1 MRTHGSRRVRSGLA
15 ARVVLAAIVA
25 FSCAGTG
32 RAAEVNGIW
41 TEPTTKDI
49 GELTGIDFFKN
60 WKVRGW
66 AESYFVYNSNTPD
79 QDTVNANQGLSIIKS
94 RDLSI
99 EGRTFDV
106 HRNRPTLSILE
117 VELEKVPQASSWLD
131 PQALGF
137 KLDVNWGDTYDI
149 IWNTVNKSIGPELG
163 RNTRDPLGDADRFL
177 SHYSVGYVAPIGKG
191 LRLDFGKFVTHI
203 GGETI
208 ESIKNNNFSHGYL
221 YSFAIPFQDFGFR
234 LNYPLTDT
242 LTTEFYVLQG
252 WNVTYKDNNGGKTIG
267 PAITWAPSPKLS
279 MYAQYLGGPEQRNNN
294 SNYRHLLDLGLA
306 VNPIDPLN
314 ILLSADVGYERN
326 VFSKKDTWWDG
337 AFAVFRYKVMD
348 QLEPALRAEIYN
360 DPDGF
365 TTGVAQTMGEVTLT
379 LNYRI
384 DLPAKTHILV
394 RPEYRYDVSD
404 ANFFTE
410 GTKFRD
416 RKDQHTV
423 GVGTV
428 LYF

>member
-1 MRTHGSRRVRSGLA
+1 MNERRPRGRL
-15 ARVVLAAIVA
+15 VLAAVIA
-25 FSCAGTG
+25 LTFAGRG

-41 TEPTTKDI
+41 SESATKDL
-49 GELTGIDFFKN
+49 GELSGNDFFKN
-60 WKVRGW
+60 WKIRGW
-66 AESYFVYNSNTPD
+66 AESYFVYSSNAAD
-79 QDTVNANQGLSIIKS
+79 KDTVNANQGLSAIKA

-106 HRNRPTLSILE
+106 HRNRPTLTILE
-117 VELEKVPQASSWLD
+117 VELEKVPQLSSWLD
-131 PQALGF
+131 PQAVGF

-149 IWNTVNKSIGPELG
+149 IWNTVNKALG
-163 RNTRDPLGDADRFL
+163 RPGHKEDVLGDADRFL
-177 SHYSVGYVAPIGKG
+177 SHYSIGYVAPVGKG
-191 LRLDFGKFVTHI
+191 LRVDFGKFVTHI

-221 YSFAIPFQDFGFR
+221 YSFGIPFQDFGFR
-234 LNYPLTDT
+234 FNYPWTDT
-242 LTTEFYVLQG
+242 LYTEFYVLQG

-267 PAITWAPSPKLS
+267 PAIGWTPNPRVS
-279 MYAQYLGGPEQRNNN
+279 MYAQYLGGPEQRDNDNH
-294 SNYRHLLDLGLA
+294 YRHLLDLGLSL
-306 VNPIDPLN
+306 NPIDPFN

-337 AFAVFRYKVMD
+337 IMGVFRYKVTD
-348 QLEPALRAEIYN
+348 AFEPAFRAEIYN

-365 TTGVAQTMGEVTLT
+365 TTGVPQTVGEVTLT

-384 DLPAKTHILV
+384 DLPEKTHLLV

-410 GTKFRD
+410 GKAFRD
-416 RKDQHTV
+416 RKDQHTI
-423 GVGTV
+423 GLGTV

>member
-1 MRTHGSRRVRSGLA
+1 MNERRPRGRL
-15 ARVVLAAIVA
+15 VLAAVIA
-25 FSCAGTG
+25 LTFAGRG

-41 TEPTTKDI
+41 SESSTKDL
-49 GELTGIDFFKN
+49 GELSGNDFFKN
-60 WKVRGW
+60 WKIRGW
-66 AESYFVYNSNTPD
+66 AESYFVYSSNAAD
-79 QDTVNANQGLSIIKS
+79 KDTVNANQGLSAIKA

-106 HRNRPTLSILE
+106 HRNRPTLTILE
-117 VELEKVPQASSWLD
+117 VELEKVPQLSSWLD
-131 PQALGF
+131 PQAVGF

-149 IWNTVNKSIGPELG
+149 IWNTVNKALG
-163 RNTRDPLGDADRFL
+163 RPGHKEDVLGDADRFL
-177 SHYSVGYVAPIGKG
+177 SHYSIGYVAPVGKG
-191 LRLDFGKFVTHI
+191 LRVDFGKFVTHI

-221 YSFAIPFQDFGFR
+221 YSFGIPFQDFGFR
-234 LNYPLTDT
+234 FNYPWTDT
-242 LTTEFYVLQG
+242 LYTEFYVLQG

-267 PAITWAPSPKLS
+267 PAIGWTPNPRVS
-279 MYAQYLGGPEQRNNN
+279 MYAQYLGGPEQRDNDNH
-294 SNYRHLLDLGLA
+294 YRHLLDLGLSL
-306 VNPIDPLN
+306 NPIDPFN

-337 AFAVFRYKVMD
+337 IMGVFRYKVTD
-348 QLEPALRAEIYN
+348 TFEPAFRAEIYN

-365 TTGVAQTMGEVTLT
+365 TTGVPQTMGEVTLT

-384 DLPAKTHILV
+384 DLPEKTHLLV

-410 GTKFRD
+410 GKAFRD
-416 RKDQHTV
+416 RKDQHTI
-423 GVGTV
+423 GLGTV

>member
-1 MRTHGSRRVRSGLA
+1 MNERRPRGRL
-15 ARVVLAAIVA
+15 VLAAVIA
-25 FSCAGTG
+25 LTFAGRG

-41 TEPTTKDI
+41 SESSTKDL
-49 GELTGIDFFKN
+49 GELSGNDFFKN
-60 WKVRGW
+60 WKIRGW
-66 AESYFVYNSNTPD
+66 AESYFVYSSNAAD
-79 QDTVNANQGLSIIKS
+79 KDTVNANQGLSAIKA

-106 HRNRPTLSILE
+106 HRNRPTLTILE
-117 VELEKVPQASSWLD
+117 VELEKVPQLSSWLD
-131 PQALGF
+131 PQAVGF

-149 IWNTVNKSIGPELG
+149 IWNTVNKVLG
-163 RNTRDPLGDADRFL
+163 RPGHKEDVLGDADRFL
-177 SHYSVGYVAPIGKG
+177 SHYSIGYVAPVGKG
-191 LRLDFGKFVTHI
+191 LRVDFGKFVTHI

-221 YSFAIPFQDFGFR
+221 YSFGIPFQDFGFR
-234 LNYPLTDT
+234 FNYPWTDT
-242 LTTEFYVLQG
+242 LYTEFYVLQG

-267 PAITWAPSPKLS
+267 PAIGWTPNPRVS
-279 MYAQYLGGPEQRNNN
+279 MYAQYLGGPEQRDNDNH
-294 SNYRHLLDLGLA
+294 YRHLLDLGLSL
-306 VNPIDPLN
+306 NPIDPFN

-337 AFAVFRYKVMD
+337 IMGVFRYKVTD
-348 QLEPALRAEIYN
+348 AFEPAFRAEIYN

-365 TTGVAQTMGEVTLT
+365 TTGVPQTVGEVTLT

-384 DLPAKTHILV
+384 DLPEKTHLLV

-410 GTKFRD
+410 GKAFRD
-416 RKDQHTV
+416 RKDQHTI
-423 GVGTV
+423 GLGTV

>member
-1 MRTHGSRRVRSGLA
+1 MNERRPRGL
-15 ARVVLAAIVA
+15 VLAAVIA
-25 FSCAGTG
+25 LTFAGRG

-41 TEPTTKDI
+41 SESSTKDL
-49 GELTGIDFFKN
+49 GELSGNDFFKN
-60 WKVRGW
+60 WKIRGW
-66 AESYFVYNSNTPD
+66 AESYFVYSSNAAD
-79 QDTVNANQGLSIIKS
+79 KDTVNANQGLSAIKA

-106 HRNRPTLSILE
+106 HRNRPTLTILE
-117 VELEKVPQASSWLD
+117 VELEKVPQLSSWLD
-131 PQALGF
+131 PQAVGF

-149 IWNTVNKSIGPELG
+149 IWNTVNKALG
-163 RNTRDPLGDADRFL
+163 RPGHKEDVLGDADRFL
-177 SHYSVGYVAPIGKG
+177 SHYSIGYVAPVGKG
-191 LRLDFGKFVTHI
+191 LRADFGKLVTHI

-234 LNYPLTDT
+234 FNYPWTDT
-242 LTTEFYVLQG
+242 LYTEFYVLQG

-267 PAITWAPSPKLS
+267 PAIGWTPNPRVS
-279 MYAQYLGGPEQRNNN
+279 MYAQYLGGPEQRDNDNH
-294 SNYRHLLDLGLA
+294 YRHLLDLGLSL
-306 VNPIDPLN
+306 NPIDPFN

-337 AFAVFRYKVMD
+337 IMGVFRYKVTD
-348 QLEPALRAEIYN
+348 AFEPAFRAEIYN

-365 TTGVAQTMGEVTLT
+365 TTGVPQTVGEVTLT

-384 DLPAKTHILV
+384 DLPEKTHLLV

-410 GTKFRD
+410 GKAFRD
-416 RKDQHTV
+416 RKDQHTI
-423 GVGTV
+423 GLGTV

>member
-1 MRTHGSRRVRSGLA
+1 MNERRPRGRL
-15 ARVVLAAIVA
+15 VLAAVIA
-25 FSCAGTG
+25 LTFAGRG

-41 TEPTTKDI
+41 SESSTKDL
-49 GELTGIDFFKN
+49 GELSGNDFFKN
-60 WKVRGW
+60 WKIRGW
-66 AESYFVYNSNTPD
+66 AESYFVYSSNAAD
-79 QDTVNANQGLSIIKS
+79 KDTVNANQGLSAIKA

-106 HRNRPTLSILE
+106 HRNRPTLTILE
-117 VELEKVPQASSWLD
+117 VELEKVPQLSSWLD
-131 PQALGF
+131 PQAVGF

-149 IWNTVNKSIGPELG
+149 IWNTVNKALG
-163 RNTRDPLGDADRFL
+163 RPGHKEDVLGDADRFL
-177 SHYSVGYVAPIGKG
+177 SHYSIGYVAPVGKG
-191 LRLDFGKFVTHI
+191 LRVDFGKFVTHI

-221 YSFAIPFQDFGFR
+221 YSFGIPFQDFGFR
-234 LNYPLTDT
+234 FNYPWTDT
-242 LTTEFYVLQG
+242 LYTEFYVLQG

-267 PAITWAPSPKLS
+267 PAIGWTPNPRVS
-279 MYAQYLGGPEQRNNN
+279 MYAQYLGGPEQRDNDNH
-294 SNYRHLLDLGLA
+294 YRHLLDLGLSL
-306 VNPIDPLN
+306 NPIDPFN

-337 AFAVFRYKVMD
+337 IMGVFRYKVTD
-348 QLEPALRAEIYN
+348 AFEPAFRAEIYN

-365 TTGVAQTMGEVTLT
+365 TTGVPQTVGEVTLT

-384 DLPAKTHILV
+384 DLPEKTHLLV

-410 GTKFRD
+410 GKAFRD
-416 RKDQHTV
+416 RKDQHTI
-423 GVGTV
+423 GLGTV

>member
-1 MRTHGSRRVRSGLA
+1 M
-15 ARVVLAAIVA
+15 
-25 FSCAGTG
+25 
-32 RAAEVNGIW
+32 
-41 TEPTTKDI
+41 
-49 GELTGIDFFKN
+49 
-60 WKVRGW
+60 
-66 AESYFVYNSNTPD
+66 
-79 QDTVNANQGLSIIKS
+79 NANQGLSAIKA

-106 HRNRPTLSILE
+106 HRNRPTLTILE
-117 VELEKVPQASSWLD
+117 VELEKVPQLSSWLD
-131 PQALGF
+131 PQAVGF

-149 IWNTVNKSIGPELG
+149 IWNTVNKALG
-163 RNTRDPLGDADRFL
+163 RPGHKEDVLGDADRFL
-177 SHYSVGYVAPIGKG
+177 SHYSIGYVAPVGKG
-191 LRLDFGKFVTHI
+191 LRVDFGKFVTHI

-221 YSFAIPFQDFGFR
+221 YSFGIPFQDFGFR
-234 LNYPLTDT
+234 FNYPWTDT
-242 LTTEFYVLQG
+242 LYTEFYVLQG

-267 PAITWAPSPKLS
+267 PAIGWTPNPRVS
-279 MYAQYLGGPEQRNNN
+279 MYAQYLGGPEQRDNDNH
-294 SNYRHLLDLGLA
+294 YRHLLDLGLSL
-306 VNPIDPLN
+306 NPIDPFN

-337 AFAVFRYKVMD
+337 IMGVFRYKVTD
-348 QLEPALRAEIYN
+348 AFEPAFRAEIYN

-365 TTGVAQTMGEVTLT
+365 TTGVPQTVGEVTLT

-384 DLPAKTHILV
+384 DLPEKTHLLV

-410 GTKFRD
+410 GKAFRD
-416 RKDQHTV
+416 RKDQHTI
-423 GVGTV
+423 GLGTV

>member
-1 MRTHGSRRVRSGLA
+1 MNERRPRGRL
-15 ARVVLAAIVA
+15 VLAAVIA
-25 FSCAGTG
+25 LTFAGRG

-41 TEPTTKDI
+41 SESSTKDL
-49 GELTGIDFFKN
+49 GELSGNDFFKN
-60 WKVRGW
+60 WKIRGW
-66 AESYFVYNSNTPD
+66 AESYFVYSSNAAD
-79 QDTVNANQGLSIIKS
+79 KDTVNANQGLSAIKA

-106 HRNRPTLSILE
+106 HRNRPTLTILE
-117 VELEKVPQASSWLD
+117 VELEKVPQLSSWLD
-131 PQALGF
+131 PQAVGF

-149 IWNTVNKSIGPELG
+149 IWNTVNKALG
-163 RNTRDPLGDADRFL
+163 RPGHKEDVLGDADRFL
-177 SHYSVGYVAPIGKG
+177 SHYSIGYVAPVGKG
-191 LRLDFGKFVTHI
+191 LRVDFGKFVTHI

-221 YSFAIPFQDFGFR
+221 YSFGIPFQDFGFR
-234 LNYPLTDT
+234 FNYPWTDT
-242 LTTEFYVLQG
+242 LYTEFYVLQG

-267 PAITWAPSPKLS
+267 PAIGWTPNPRVS
-279 MYAQYLGGPEQRNNN
+279 MYAQYLGGPEQRDNDNH
-294 SNYRHLLDLGLA
+294 YRHLLDLGLSL
-306 VNPIDPLN
+306 NPIDPFN

-337 AFAVFRYKVMD
+337 IMGVFRYKVTD
-348 QLEPALRAEIYN
+348 AFEPAFRAEIYN

-365 TTGVAQTMGEVTLT
+365 TTGVAQTVGEVTLT

-384 DLPAKTHILV
+384 DLPEKTHLLV

-410 GTKFRD
+410 GKAFRD
-416 RKDQHTV
+416 RKDQHTI
-423 GVGTV
+423 GLGTV

>member
-1 MRTHGSRRVRSGLA
+1 MNERRPRGRL
-15 ARVVLAAIVA
+15 VLAAVIA
-25 FSCAGTG
+25 LTFAGRG

-41 TEPTTKDI
+41 SESSTKDL
-49 GELTGIDFFKN
+49 GELSGNDFFKN
-60 WKVRGW
+60 WKIRGW
-66 AESYFVYNSNTPD
+66 AESYFVYSSNAAD
-79 QDTVNANQGLSIIKS
+79 KDTVNANQGLSAIKA

-106 HRNRPTLSILE
+106 HRNRPTLTILE
-117 VELEKVPQASSWLD
+117 VELEKVPQLSSWLD
-131 PQALGF
+131 PQAVGF

-149 IWNTVNKSIGPELG
+149 IWNTVNKALG
-163 RNTRDPLGDADRFL
+163 RPGHKEDVLGDADRFL
-177 SHYSVGYVAPIGKG
+177 SHYSIGYVAPVGKG
-191 LRLDFGKFVTHI
+191 LRVDFGKFVTHI

-221 YSFAIPFQDFGFR
+221 YSFGIPFQDFGFR
-234 LNYPLTDT
+234 FNYPWTDT
-242 LTTEFYVLQG
+242 LYTEFYVLQG

-267 PAITWAPSPKLS
+267 PAIGWTPNPRVS
-279 MYAQYLGGPEQRNNN
+279 MYAQYLGGPEQRDNDNH
-294 SNYRHLLDLGLA
+294 YRHLLDLGLSL
-306 VNPIDPLN
+306 NPIDPFN

-337 AFAVFRYKVMD
+337 IMGVFRYKVTD
-348 QLEPALRAEIYN
+348 TFEPAFRAEIYN

-365 TTGVAQTMGEVTLT
+365 TTGVPQTVGEVTLT

-384 DLPAKTHILV
+384 DLPEKTHLLV

-410 GTKFRD
+410 GKAFRD
-416 RKDQHTV
+416 RKDQHTI
-423 GVGTV
+423 GLGTV

>member
-1 MRTHGSRRVRSGLA
+1 MNERRPRGRL
-15 ARVVLAAIVA
+15 VLAAVIA
-25 FSCAGTG
+25 LTFAGRG

-41 TEPTTKDI
+41 SESSTKDL
-49 GELTGIDFFKN
+49 GELSGNDFFKN
-60 WKVRGW
+60 WKIRGW
-66 AESYFVYNSNTPD
+66 AESYFVYSSNAAD
-79 QDTVNANQGLSIIKS
+79 KDTVNANQGLSAIKA

-106 HRNRPTLSILE
+106 HRNRPTLTILE
-117 VELEKVPQASSWLD
+117 VELEKVPQLSSWLD
-131 PQALGF
+131 PQAVGF

-149 IWNTVNKSIGPELG
+149 IWNTVNKALG
-163 RNTRDPLGDADRFL
+163 RPGHKEDVLGDADRFL
-177 SHYSVGYVAPIGKG
+177 SHYSIGYVAPVGKG
-191 LRLDFGKFVTHI
+191 LRVDFGKFVTHI

-221 YSFAIPFQDFGFR
+221 YSFGIPFQDFGFR
-234 LNYPLTDT
+234 FNYPWTDT
-242 LTTEFYVLQG
+242 LYTEFYVLQG

-267 PAITWAPSPKLS
+267 PAIGWTPNPRVS
-279 MYAQYLGGPEQRNNN
+279 MYAQYLGGPEQRDNDNH
-294 SNYRHLLDLGLA
+294 YRHLLDLGLSL
-306 VNPIDPLN
+306 NPIDPFN

-337 AFAVFRYKVMD
+337 IMGVFRYKVTD
-348 QLEPALRAEIYN
+348 AFEPAFRAEIYN

-365 TTGVAQTMGEVTLT
+365 TTGVAQTVGEVTLT

-384 DLPAKTHILV
+384 DLPEKTHLLV

-404 ANFFTE
+404 ANFFTQ
-410 GTKFRD
+410 GKAFRD
-416 RKDQHTV
+416 RKDQHTI
-423 GVGTV
+423 GLGTV

>member
-1 MRTHGSRRVRSGLA
+1 MNERRPRGRL
-15 ARVVLAAIVA
+15 VLAAVIA
-25 FSCAGTG
+25 LTFAGRG

-41 TEPTTKDI
+41 SESSTKDL
-49 GELTGIDFFKN
+49 GELSGNDFFKN
-60 WKVRGW
+60 WKIRGW
-66 AESYFVYNSNTPD
+66 AESYFVYSSNAAD
-79 QDTVNANQGLSIIKS
+79 KDTVNANQGLSVLKA

-106 HRNRPTLSILE
+106 HRNRPTLTILE
-117 VELEKVPQASSWLD
+117 VELEKVPQLSSWLD
-131 PQALGF
+131 PQAVGF

-149 IWNTVNKSIGPELG
+149 IWNTVNKALG
-163 RNTRDPLGDADRFL
+163 RPGHKEDVLGDADRFL
-177 SHYSVGYVAPIGKG
+177 SHYSIGYVAPVGKG
-191 LRLDFGKFVTHI
+191 LRADFGKLVTHI

-234 LNYPLTDT
+234 FNYPWTDT
-242 LTTEFYVLQG
+242 LYTEFYVLQG

-267 PAITWAPSPKLS
+267 PAIGWTPNPRVS
-279 MYAQYLGGPEQRNNN
+279 MYAQYLGGPEQRDNDNH
-294 SNYRHLLDLGLA
+294 YRHLLDLGLSL
-306 VNPIDPLN
+306 NPIDPFN

-337 AFAVFRYKVMD
+337 IMGVFRYKVTD
-348 QLEPALRAEIYN
+348 AFEPAFRAEIYN

-365 TTGVAQTMGEVTLT
+365 TTGVPQTMGEVTLT

-384 DLPAKTHILV
+384 DLPEKTHLLV

-410 GTKFRD
+410 GKAFRD
-416 RKDQHTV
+416 RKDQHTI
-423 GVGTV
+423 GLGTV

>member
-1 MRTHGSRRVRSGLA
+1 MNERRPRGRL
-15 ARVVLAAIVA
+15 VLAAVIA
-25 FSCAGTG
+25 LTFAGRG

-41 TEPTTKDI
+41 SESSTKDL
-49 GELTGIDFFKN
+49 GELSGNDFFKN
-60 WKVRGW
+60 WKIRGW
-66 AESYFVYNSNTPD
+66 AESYFVYSSNAAD
-79 QDTVNANQGLSIIKS
+79 KDTVNANQGLSAIKA

-106 HRNRPTLSILE
+106 HRNRPTLTILE
-117 VELEKVPQASSWLD
+117 VELEKVPQLSSWLD
-131 PQALGF
+131 PQAVGF

-149 IWNTVNKSIGPELG
+149 IWNTVNKALG
-163 RNTRDPLGDADRFL
+163 RPGHKEDVLGDADRFL
-177 SHYSVGYVAPIGKG
+177 SHYSIGYVAPVGKG
-191 LRLDFGKFVTHI
+191 LRVDFGKFVTHI

-221 YSFAIPFQDFGFR
+221 YSFGIPFQDFGFR
-234 LNYPLTDT
+234 FNYPWTDT
-242 LTTEFYVLQG
+242 LYTEFYVLQG

-267 PAITWAPSPKLS
+267 PAIGWTPNPRVS
-279 MYAQYLGGPEQRNNN
+279 MYAQYLGGPEQRDNDNH
-294 SNYRHLLDLGLA
+294 YRHLLDLGLSL
-306 VNPIDPLN
+306 NPIDPFN

-337 AFAVFRYKVMD
+337 IMGVFRYKVTD
-348 QLEPALRAEIYN
+348 AFEPAFRAEIYN

-365 TTGVAQTMGEVTLT
+365 TTGVPQTMGEVTLT

-384 DLPAKTHILV
+384 DLPEKTHLLV

-410 GTKFRD
+410 GKAFRD
-416 RKDQHTV
+416 RKDQHTI
-423 GVGTV
+423 GLGTV

>member
-1 MRTHGSRRVRSGLA
+1 MNERRPRGRL
-15 ARVVLAAIVA
+15 VLAAVIA
-25 FSCAGTG
+25 LTFAGRG

-41 TEPTTKDI
+41 SESSTKDL
-49 GELTGIDFFKN
+49 GELSGNDFFKN
-60 WKVRGW
+60 WKIRGW
-66 AESYFVYNSNTPD
+66 AESYFVYSSNAAD
-79 QDTVNANQGLSIIKS
+79 KDTVNANQGLSAIKA

-106 HRNRPTLSILE
+106 HRNRPTLTILE
-117 VELEKVPQASSWLD
+117 VELEKVPQLSSWLD
-131 PQALGF
+131 PQAVGF

-149 IWNTVNKSIGPELG
+149 IWNTVNKALG
-163 RNTRDPLGDADRFL
+163 RPGHKEDVLGDADRFL
-177 SHYSVGYVAPIGKG
+177 SHYSIGYVAPVGKG
-191 LRLDFGKFVTHI
+191 LRVDFGKFVTHI

-234 LNYPLTDT
+234 FNYPWTDT
-242 LTTEFYVLQG
+242 LYTEFYVLQG

-267 PAITWAPSPKLS
+267 PAIGWTPNPRVS
-279 MYAQYLGGPEQRNNN
+279 MYAQYLGGPEQRDNDNH
-294 SNYRHLLDLGLA
+294 YRHLLDLGLSL
-306 VNPIDPLN
+306 NPIDPFN

-337 AFAVFRYKVMD
+337 IMGVFRYKVTD
-348 QLEPALRAEIYN
+348 AFEPAFRAEIYN

-365 TTGVAQTMGEVTLT
+365 TTGVPQTVGEVTLT

-384 DLPAKTHILV
+384 DLPEKTHLLV

-404 ANFFTE
+404 ANFFTQ
-410 GTKFRD
+410 GKAFRD
-416 RKDQHTV
+416 RKDQHTI
-423 GVGTV
+423 GLGTV

>member
-1 MRTHGSRRVRSGLA
+1 MNERRPRGRL
-15 ARVVLAAIVA
+15 VLAAVIA
-25 FSCAGTG
+25 LTFAGRG

-41 TEPTTKDI
+41 SESSTKDL
-49 GELTGIDFFKN
+49 GELSGNDFFKN
-60 WKVRGW
+60 WKIRGW
-66 AESYFVYNSNTPD
+66 AESYFVYSSNAAD
-79 QDTVNANQGLSIIKS
+79 KDTVNANQGLSAIKA

-106 HRNRPTLSILE
+106 HRNRPTLTILE
-117 VELEKVPQASSWLD
+117 VELEKVPQLSSWLD
-131 PQALGF
+131 PQAVGF

-149 IWNTVNKSIGPELG
+149 IWNTVNKALG
-163 RNTRDPLGDADRFL
+163 RPGHKEDVLGDADRFL
-177 SHYSVGYVAPIGKG
+177 SHYSIGYVAPVGKG
-191 LRLDFGKFVTHI
+191 LRVDFGKFVTHI

-234 LNYPLTDT
+234 FNYPWTDT
-242 LTTEFYVLQG
+242 LYTEFYVLQG

-267 PAITWAPSPKLS
+267 PAIGWTPNPRVS
-279 MYAQYLGGPEQRNNN
+279 MYAQYLGGPEQRDNDNH
-294 SNYRHLLDLGLA
+294 YRHLLDLGLSL
-306 VNPIDPLN
+306 NPIDPFN

-337 AFAVFRYKVMD
+337 IMGVFRYKVTD
-348 QLEPALRAEIYN
+348 AFEPAFRAEIYN

-365 TTGVAQTMGEVTLT
+365 TTGVPQTVGEVTLT

-384 DLPAKTHILV
+384 DLPEKTHLLV

-410 GTKFRD
+410 GKAFRD
-416 RKDQHTV
+416 RKDQHTI
-423 GVGTV
+423 GLGTV